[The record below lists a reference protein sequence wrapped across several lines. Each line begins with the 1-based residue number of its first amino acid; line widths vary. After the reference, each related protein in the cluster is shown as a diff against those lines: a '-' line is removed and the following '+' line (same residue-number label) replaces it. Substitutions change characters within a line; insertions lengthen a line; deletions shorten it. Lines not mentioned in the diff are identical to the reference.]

1 MIANLPE
8 ETQHHQPPYYT
19 LDSCTCLR
27 VFSKSRGIR
36 NAGSRNGWKSSPRH
50 INLDDLQL
58 RVLHYPAGGRG
69 RGEEGELTITSSGYS
84 ASRGV
89 IRAPQAYVVSKVII
103 LVKLYNSRRNRN
115 LLFLF
120 RTAPLI
126 FKCVSCI
133 PLARLLKSSLLP
145 PTSSILHPAKPLRNL
160 VPRARG

>member
-1 MIANLPE
+1 MVRHVTSRNQG
-8 ETQHHQPPYYT
+8 T
-19 LDSCTCLR
+19 
-27 VFSKSRGIR
+27 FSKQRE
-36 NAGSRNGWKSSPRH
+36 
-50 INLDDLQL
+50 
-58 RVLHYPAGGRG
+58 YPGN
-69 RGEEGELTITSSGYS
+69 EVGYS

-89 IRAPQAYVVSKVII
+89 IRVPQAYVVSKVII

-145 PTSSILHPAKPLRNL
+145 PTSSILHPAKPLATSFPGPEVDPCVKRVGEFGSFHFVRSTVNVYL
-160 VPRARG
+160 FRPLSNQLTIQLIQRLIQLIAKSGRAV